1 MRNDLGILGQRCA
14 DTRAITFENVVVPKE
29 NVLGAP
35 GAGFKVAMGAF
46 DTTRPGVA
54 AGAVGLAWRALD
66 EATKYS
72 LERKTFG
79 TQIINHQAIQFI
91 LAEMAINLELSRL
104 MTYRAAFDVDSKV
117 RSSYFASIAKC
128 FAADTAVQAANNAIQ
143 VFGGAGF
150 NTEYPVEKLFRD
162 SKIYQLYEGT
172 SQIQKLVIGR
182 QLVQSFLE
190 KGTAGSPI

>member
-1 MRNDLGILGQRCA
+1 M
-14 DTRAITFENVVVPKE
+14 VVPKE
-29 NVLGAP
+29 NIVGAP

-46 DTTRPGVA
+46 DMTRPGVA

-79 TQIINHQAIQFI
+79 VPIVQHQGVSFI
-91 LAEMAINLELSRL
+91 LAEIAINLELSRL
-104 MTYRAAFDVDSKV
+104 MTYKAAFDVDSKV

-172 SQIQKLVIGR
+172 SQIQKLVISR
-182 QLVQSFLE
+182 QLVQSFME
-190 KGTAGSPI
+190 KGSAGSPF